1 MRSVNK
7 VTKGEGGVPD
17 LAAATHSSA
26 EPRFTCGALFA
37 GIGGFCLGF
46 EQAEFET
53 RWAVELDEFAAK
65 TYAANLGHVDLLEK
79 SVSDV
84 SVGGDG
90 LEPVDVLHAG
100 FPCQSFSQA
109 GERRGF
115 EDPRGQL
122 FFEIIRLIGEFGE
135 KRPKVLVLEN
145 APFLRYGEGGAWFL
159 QLERAIRKAG
169 YWFGPANC
177 AELTVNELTEL
188 PQQRTRLFMVALSM
202 SAFRSGRFTF
212 PSERH
217 TAPKDM
223 RHWIDFDGRVDKD
236 YYLPAE
242 NRYFDMISKSV
253 TDRECLYQLRKYEVR
268 AKERGVCPTLTANMG
283 LGGHNVPFIMNC
295 QGLRKLTEHECLSL
309 QGFPERFK
317 FPDVVP
323 RAKRYVQVGNAVS
336 VPMAKLIAERVRAR
350 LLEEMR

>member
-1 MRSVNK
+1 MRQGDK
-7 VTKGEGGVPD
+7 TGEESPV
-17 LAAATHSSA
+17 
-26 EPRFTCGALFA
+26 EFTCGALFS

-46 EQAEFET
+46 EQAQFAT
-53 RWAVELDEFAAK
+53 RWAVEFDEHAAR
-65 TYAANLGHVDLLEK
+65 TYGANLDHVRLLEK
-79 SVSDV
+79 SVEAV
-84 SVGGDG
+84 TVAGDA

-109 GERRGF
+109 GEKRGF
-115 EDPRGQL
+115 DDPRGQL
-122 FFEIIRLIGEFGE
+122 FFEIIRLIGEFG
-135 KRPKVLVLEN
+135 KNRPKVLVLEN

-177 AELTVNELTEL
+177 AELTTNELTEL
-188 PQQRTRLFMVALSM
+188 PQQRTRLYMVALCM
-202 SAFRSGRFTF
+202 STFRSGRFDF
-212 PSERH
+212 PSEQNA
-217 TAPKDM
+217 TPKDM
-223 RHWIDFDGRVDKD
+223 RRWVDFDGSVDKE

-242 NRYFDMISKSV
+242 NRYFDMISKTV

-295 QGLRKLTEHECLSL
+295 QGLRKLTEYECLNL
-309 QGFPERFK
+309 QGFPEGFQ
-317 FPDVVP
+317 FPQDVP

-336 VPMAKLIAERVRAR
+336 VPMAKLIADRVRSR
-350 LLEEMR
+350 LLEEVK